1 MMGTEEEWLT
11 IPPVENVNN
20 KEYLYY
26 DFFSQHCAS

>member
-1 MMGTEEEWLT
+1 MGTEEEWLT